1 MKLKFYKKDDR
12 WYADVP
18 GHTEEENEMV
28 AGSDEFLD
36 YVSKGKSEITLEISD
51 IPRVSSRNAYVTL
64 FMLKHDHYGATYFVS
79 SNDNMINGQTL
90 WICNVTHD
98 VLGEHPAYIFIY
110 INE

>member
-36 YVSKGKSEITLEISD
+36 YISKGKSEITLEISD
-51 IPRVSSRNAYVTL
+51 IPKQNLRIDVVLNSENAKKYNL
-64 FMLKHDHYGATYFVS
+64 DSGEIRPMLDWLRK
-79 SNDNMINGQTL
+79 
-90 WICNVTHD
+90 
-98 VLGEHPAYIFIY
+98 
-110 INE
+110 